1 MFALFQCCRG
11 PYWGYCSAAVGTPLA
26 GGHRQDSP
34 LIIRVVCPTC
44 HVFAEV
50 VFDTSYTLAG
60 FHREVKLGMRMLTQR
75 HAELLTPIQVVPGH
89 WTRVPAQCS
98 PSSELTVALSSAL
111 NTHPLLLS
119 EATSTARG
127 DLLRDLDGLSPEM
140 REHVE
145 QSMHHRTLANACVG
159 TPLADFASVRFR
171 QRFRPPKF

>member
-34 LIIRVVCPTC
+34 LRIRVVCPTC
-44 HVFAEV
+44 DVFAEV
-50 VFDTSYTLAG
+50 VFDTSYTLAN

-75 HAELLTPIQVVPGH
+75 HAELLIPIQVVPGH

-98 PSSELTVALSSAL
+98 SSSELTVALSSAL
-111 NTHPLLLS
+111 NTHPLLLP
-119 EATSTARG
+119 EATSAARG
-127 DLLRDLDGLSPEM
+127 DRLRELDGFAPEV
-140 REHVE
+140 REHLE

-159 TPLADFASVRFR
+159 TPLADFVLVRFR
-171 QRFRPPKF
+171 QRFRAAEF

>member
-11 PYWGYCSAAVGTPLA
+11 PYWGYCSTAVGTPFA

-34 LIIRVVCPTC
+34 LRIRMVCPMC
-44 HVFAEV
+44 HMFAEV

-60 FHREVKLGMRMLTQR
+60 FHREVQLGMGLLTQR
-75 HAELLTPIQVVPGH
+75 HAELLTPIQVVSGH
-89 WTRVPAQCS
+89 WIRVPAQCS
-98 PSSELTVALSSAL
+98 SSFELTVALSSAL

-145 QSMHHRTLANACVG
+145 QPMHHRTLADACVG
-159 TPLADFASVRFR
+159 TPLADSALVRFT

>member
-11 PYWGYCSAAVGTPLA
+11 PYWGYCCAAVGTPLA

-44 HVFAEV
+44 DVFAEV
-50 VFDTSYTLAG
+50 IFDTSYTLAG
-60 FHREVKLGMRMLTQR
+60 FHREVQLGMRLLTQR

-98 PSSELTVALSSAL
+98 SSFELTVALSSAL
-111 NTHPLLLS
+111 NTHPLLS

-127 DLLRDLDGLSPEM
+127 DVLRDLDGLSPER

-145 QSMHHRTLANACVG
+145 QSMHHRMLANACIG
-159 TPLADFASVRFR
+159 TPLADFVLVRFKR
-171 QRFRPPKF
+171 RFRPPAGW

>member
-11 PYWGYCSAAVGTPLA
+11 SYLRYCSAAVGTPLA

-34 LIIRVVCPTC
+34 LIIRAVCPTC
-44 HVFAEV
+44 DVFAEV
-50 VFDTSYTLAG
+50 VSDTSYILAH
-60 FHREVKLGMRMLTQR
+60 FHREVKLGMRMLTQC
-75 HAELLTPIQVVPGH
+75 HAELLISIQVVPGH

-98 PSSELTVALSSAL
+98 LSSTLTVVLSSAL
-111 NTHPLLLS
+111 NTHPLLS

-145 QSMHHRTLANACVG
+145 QSMHHSTLADACVG
-159 TPLADFASVRFR
+159 TPLADFALVRFR
-171 QRFRPPKF
+171 QRFRPPEF

>member
-11 PYWGYCSAAVGTPLA
+11 PYWGYCSTAVGTPLA
-26 GGHRQDSP
+26 GGHRQDVP
-34 LIIRVVCPTC
+34 LRIEVVCPTC

-60 FHREVKLGMRMLTQR
+60 FHREVQLGMRLLTQR

-98 PSSELTVALSSAL
+98 SSFELTIALSSAL
-111 NTHPLLLS
+111 NTHPLLSL

-127 DLLRDLDGLSPEM
+127 GPLRDLDGFSPEM
-140 REHVE
+140 RAHVE
-145 QSMHHRTLANACVG
+145 QSKHHRTLADACVG
-159 TPLADFASVRFR
+159 TPLADLVLVKFR
-171 QRFRPPKF
+171 QRFRSREF